1 MSFSQS
7 FSFFFSSSSSVDRR
21 RCVVCWAPSLAERR
35 WCRVLYSHVRG
46 DGGLYGFVFFP
57 LFFLFFFSSFFAR
70 RRYVVCWPP
79 SLAERRYGRVL
90 YNRVLSVLVH
100 CMSLIKKIL
109 NFAHEIFGVSH
120 LRLTLRTVRM
130 RVPPDDSTFLCLA
143 VLTKR
148 LCATC
153 CCCCQNLLTLSKTEW
168 SHPPSLVWCAR
179 ACTAAAVRREG
190 LYRVV
195 PGAPSPPSSSSSS
208 SYISLRHLHTLS
220 AIAEHDQRNGKLL
233 VQPLVPCWS
242 KE

>member
-1 MSFSQS
+1 MVACSTTACCLSWCTVGSYVFTNFNFSTL
-7 FSFFFSSSSSVDRR
+7 RTR
-21 RCVVCWAPSLAERR
+21 SL
-35 WCRVLYSHVRG
+35 
-46 DGGLYGFVFFP
+46 
-57 LFFLFFFSSFFAR
+57 
-70 RRYVVCWPP
+70 
-79 SLAERRYGRVL
+79 
-90 YNRVLSVLVH
+90 
-100 CMSLIKKIL
+100 
-109 NFAHEIFGVSH
+109 VSH